1 MRLRKLQAMDPIAF
15 EKYVGTLFAK
25 RGYRVED
32 TQASADEGIDLI
44 VRQGRRMAVV
54 QCKRYQGSVGQPVVR
69 DLYGVMLHTSAD
81 EAYLVT
87 TGTVTAA
94 ARRWAEGKPI
104 HLVDQHRLV
113 EWARTGRLN
122 YEKPSALKGPNRQRQ
137 FFLGVVLLAI
147 VAVALL
153 APERILAV
161 RDGVVQAVEPL
172 LARIQAST
180 PPTATPPT
188 TTPVPASPTAAATAT
203 SAPAIADATDTPQP
217 TLAAVESV
225 TATVA
230 ATAATATAATATAT
244 HTLDAGRVPKPRPS
258 VPIFTARPTR
268 AFPIGTPAPAN
279 E

>member
-1 MRLRKLQAMDPIAF
+1 MDPIAF

-25 RGYRVED
+25 RGYRVQD

-69 DLYGVMLHTSAD
+69 DLYGVMLHTHAD

-87 TGTVTAA
+87 TGTVTTA

-122 YEKPSALKGPNRQRQ
+122 YEKPSALKAPNRQRQ

-153 APERILAV
+153 APERISAV
-161 RDGVVQAVEPL
+161 RDGVVQAVQPL
-172 LARIQAST
+172 LARMEAST
-180 PPTATPPT
+180 PPTATPIPPSPT
-188 TTPVPASPTAAATAT
+188 TAATAT
-203 SAPAIADATDTPQP
+203 SAPAIIDADATDTPQP
-217 TLAAVESV
+217 LQTPVAPVATPAETTADI
-225 TATVA
+225 TATG
-230 ATAATATAATATAT
+230 TPN
-244 HTLDAGRVPKPRPS
+244 AGRVPKPKPIG
-258 VPIFTARPTR
+258 PIFTPISTPD
-268 AFPIGTPAPAN
+268 FNIGTPAPAS

>member
-1 MRLRKLQAMDPIAF
+1 MRLSKLQAMDPIAF

-25 RGYRVED
+25 RGYRVQD

-69 DLYGVMLHTSAD
+69 DLYGVMLHTRAN

-113 EWARTGRLN
+113 EWTRTGRLN
-122 YEKPSALKGPNRQRQ
+122 YEKPNALKPPNRRRQ
-137 FFLGVVLLAI
+137 FALGVMLLAI
-147 VAVALL
+147 VTVALL

-161 RDGVVQAVEPL
+161 RDSVAQAVAPL
-172 LARIQAST
+172 WARIEASIPPTST
-180 PPTATPPT
+180 PIPP
-188 TTPVPASPTAAATAT
+188 SPTAAVTAT
-203 SAPAIADATDTPQP
+203 SAPAVIDADATDTPQP
-217 TLAAVESV
+217 LQTSV
-225 TATVA
+225 APVATPA
-230 ATAATATAATATAT
+230 SAPASATATETPN
-244 HTLDAGRVPKPRPS
+244 AGRVPKPK
-258 VPIFTARPTR
+258 PIAPVFTPISTPD
-268 AFPIGTPAPAN
+268 FKIGTPAPASQ
-279 E
+279 